1 MKSLEENKQF
11 KKNILNCYIGL
22 KKIIEDEFDK
32 NISFIKTSEENTEKN
47 NKDLSND
54 DEMNNREKREESEK
68 RDNMTSNGG
77 NEFTKDEKELFFSNR
92 KRKRSE

>member
-1 MKSLEENKQF
+1 
-11 KKNILNCYIGL
+11 
-22 KKIIEDEFDK
+22 
-32 NISFIKTSEENTEKN
+32 
-47 NKDLSND
+47 
-54 DEMNNREKREESEK
+54 MNNQEKREESEK